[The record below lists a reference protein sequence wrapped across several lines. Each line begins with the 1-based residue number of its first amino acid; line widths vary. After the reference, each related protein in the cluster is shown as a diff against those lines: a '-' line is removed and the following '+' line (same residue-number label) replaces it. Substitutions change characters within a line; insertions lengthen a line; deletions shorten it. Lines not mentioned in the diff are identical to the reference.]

1 MIAKIKVLL
10 EMIKFKHTVFALPFM
25 LIGAFLARGG
35 VPGVEVLFWVVLAMA
50 GARTCAMGFNR
61 IIDADFDARNPRT
74 AGRAI
79 PAGQVRKGEAWAMV
93 IISGLMFFWACYQLN
108 ILTFMLSPLFLGICL
123 LYSFTKRF
131 TWLCHLVLGLSL
143 ACSPLGGF
151 IAVKGAV
158 TGFPWVLPLGVL
170 FWVAG
175 FDTVY
180 ACLDA
185 DFDRKMGLYSLPAR
199 VGRANSF
206 RIAACFHLAAF
217 VLFFLT
223 GIFSGLNF
231 VYYIGIGITGGALIY
246 QHLIV
251 KPTDFSR
258 LGMSF
263 FTMNGAISLTLF
275 VSTWLAL
282 VTV

>member
-108 ILTFMLSPLFLGICL
+108 ILT
-123 LYSFTKRF
+123 
-131 TWLCHLVLGLSL
+131 
-143 ACSPLGGF
+143 
-151 IAVKGAV
+151 
-158 TGFPWVLPLGVL
+158 
-170 FWVAG
+170 
-175 FDTVY
+175 
-180 ACLDA
+180 
-185 DFDRKMGLYSLPAR
+185 
-199 VGRANSF
+199 
-206 RIAACFHLAAF
+206 
-217 VLFFLT
+217 
-223 GIFSGLNF
+223 
-231 VYYIGIGITGGALIY
+231 
-246 QHLIV
+246 
-251 KPTDFSR
+251 
-258 LGMSF
+258 
-263 FTMNGAISLTLF
+263 
-275 VSTWLAL
+275 
-282 VTV
+282 